1 MRPAWP
7 GLVLGTALA
16 LSAACAKA
24 PPPRVPQAQA
34 DDYVFPVTDRRE
46 LQAEDAKAVDAAWRD
61 VLAGRAASA
70 ERAFS
75 KLLAR
80 RPGLVPAE
88 SGLAYA
94 HLRGGR
100 TEAAASSFGSVLE
113 RRPDHLPSLVG
124 AAAAARRLADPEQA
138 LALLRR
144 AQAVDPGDPLVRR
157 RLSEVK
163 LQITERRVAAAKAAL
178 DAGDPERAEEEYRR
192 ALEAAPE
199 VGGLRVELANLIA
212 AKGDVL
218 GAVAVLELDP
228 VGDRQVLLRLG
239 EMLLEQNDPAT
250 ALDAYRR
257 ILARDPHDADAL
269 RGASQAQKAVEL
281 VSMPEEY
288 RRIQTAPRISR
299 ADLAALVSVKVTRLA
314 RLTAGEPQVAVD
326 ISGSWA
332 REHIIKVLSHG
343 IMDVY
348 PNHTFQP
355 GAVVRR
361 GDLARA
367 VGGVLDALNWPVGQA
382 PPIADMPRSHLF
394 HPGATR
400 AVAAGLMDLTSEG
413 SFEAWR
419 PVSGAEAIDVIEALV
434 RLVGA

>member
-1 MRPAWP
+1 MRRVRLEA
-7 GLVLGTALA
+7 VLGVALA
-16 LSAACAKA
+16 VSAACAKA
-24 PPPRVPQAQA
+24 PPPRIPQAE
-34 DDYVFPVTDRRE
+34 DYVFPVTDRRE
-46 LQAEDAKAVDAAWRD
+46 LRPEDAKAIDAAWKD

-94 HLRGGR
+94 RLRGGR
-100 TEAAASSFGSVLE
+100 TEAAAGTFEAVLD
-113 RRPDHLPSLVG
+113 RRPEHLPSLVG
-124 AAAAARRLADPEQA
+124 AAAAARRLGDPEKA

-144 AQAVDPGDPLVRR
+144 AQGVDPKDPLVRR

-163 LQITERRVAAAKAAL
+163 LQVTERRVTAANAAL
-178 DAGDPERAEEEYRR
+178 EAGDPERAEEEYRR

-199 VGGLRVELANLIA
+199 VGGLRVELANLISA
-212 AKGDVL
+212 RGDIL
-218 GAVAVLELDP
+218 GAVAVLEMDP
-228 VGDRQVLLRLG
+228 VGDRQVQLRLG
-239 EMLLEQNDPAT
+239 EMLLQQNDPAA

-257 ILARDPHDADAL
+257 ILARDPRDAEAV
-269 RGASQAQKAVEL
+269 RGASQAQKAIEL

-299 ADLAALVSVKVTRLA
+299 ADLAALVSVKVTRLS
-314 RLTAGEPQVAVD
+314 RLTPGEPQVAVD

-355 GAVVRR
+355 GAIVRR

-367 VGGVLDALNWPVGQA
+367 VGAVLDALSWPVGPA
-382 PPIADMPRSHLF
+382 PPLADMPRSHLF
-394 HPGATR
+394 HQGATR
-400 AVAAGLMDLTSEG
+400 AVAAGLMDLSIDG

-419 PVSGAEAIDVIEALV
+419 PVTGAEAIDVIEALV
-434 RLVGA
+434 RLVGP